1 MNGIVKILLALVLSR
16 AITLGEDLKSRPLE
30 FGAGSSL
37 KIDAGVHVYAL
48 AGSVWDFTG
57 ATPRGLTGLPPV
69 TGQTGKLVT
78 STGASANRQ
87 SISESAPTGSVGDL
101 SSKRSTFA
109 AGAAA
114 YYVNIKTDYRAVGD
128 GVTDD
133 ATAFTNFNT
142 WAKAQ
147 TRPIYLVLPAG
158 KYHTTGSGNFTNGV
172 KKLTVAGYGATVDN
186 ILIGTGIQQNNT
198 KSALVNDV
206 TAGTAKIT
214 LKTPSEYTRFTVG
227 GWVAITAYDMQ
238 GYGYPPNPYYFE
250 YRKVNSINSSTGAIV
265 LDKPL
270 LNSYSSTYPLWYA
283 GSPSAASEG
292 GPATLYA
299 MHPDWDREVTFLGL
313 TFNCPFV
320 FGAARSVTYED
331 CNFLTSS
338 PSPSGGV
345 EVAHINCTCDGTSLT
360 EVDKSVSL
368 LRYDTLTQKT
378 LKIQSASIENCIISN
393 SRLFQLTGTAKHQ
406 VIENTEITG
415 EFKLGPVGYGTTES
429 LVMNGCKVG
438 TLAWQFAGTNWPA
451 TSYARGTFTASRSTW
466 LDDHLNGIAPG
477 QTYLIVTTSGRLA
490 LPFKITNVRDDG
502 TNIYVDTTL
511 PATINV
517 PQIDVGGGVRGWSF
531 IAHPCPSA
539 TVTDS
544 TGCQDVL
551 NMSNAPK
558 GKPFGSYALYHLTGN
573 FRDTTPTS
581 FIVGNLVKMRVN
593 VIRPYTGTL
602 GSLILKMDQFGF
614 DSLTNANGSSFS
626 NWDPQINVK
635 IAGERVITPGRTTG
649 AQSGDANIT
658 INGVWITRSMRPY
671 MGPGNPSDIGSENE
685 TVWPIVDVEI
695 ITDQG
700 IVAVESVS
708 SKTCR
713 VCKY

>member
-1 MNGIVKILLALVLSR
+1 V
-16 AITLGEDLKSRPLE
+16 E

-37 KIDAGVHVYAL
+37 KIDADVHVYAL
-48 AGSVWDFTG
+48 PGSIWNLTG
-57 ATPRGLTGLPPV
+57 VTPRGLTCLPPV
-69 TGQTGKLVT
+69 TGQSGKLVT
-78 STGASANRQ
+78 KNGALANRQ
-87 SISESAPTGSVGDL
+87 SIGERDPTGSVGDL
-101 SSKRSTFA
+101 SNKRSTFA

-114 YYVNIKTDYRAVGD
+114 YHVNIKTDYGAVGD
-128 GVTDD
+128 GVADD

-147 TRPIYLVLPAG
+147 TRPIYLVLPPG

-172 KKLTVAGYGATVDN
+172 KKLIIAGYGATVDN
-186 ILIGTGIQQNNT
+186 ILIGTGIQENNT

-206 TAGTAKIT
+206 PAGTDTIT
-214 LKTPSEYTRFTVG
+214 LKIPSEYTRFRVG
-227 GWVAITAYDMQ
+227 GWVALTAYDMQ

-250 YRKVNSINSSTGAIV
+250 YRKINSINSSTGAIV
-265 LDKPL
+265 LNKPL

-283 GSPSAASEG
+283 GSPSAANEG

-299 MHPDWDREVTFLGL
+299 MHPDWDREVTFVGL
-313 TFNCPFV
+313 TFHCPNV
-320 FGAARSVTYED
+320 FGAARSVTYKD
-331 CNFLTSS
+331 CNFLGTS
-338 PSPSGGV
+338 PSPSVGV
-345 EVAHINCTCDGTSLT
+345 DVAHINCTFDGTSLT

-368 LRYDTLTQKT
+368 LRYDKLMQKT
-378 LKIQSASIENCIISN
+378 LKIQSASIENCVISN
-393 SRLFQLTGTAKHQ
+393 SRLFQLTGTAKNQ
-406 VIENTEITG
+406 VIQNTEIAG
-415 EFKLGPVGYGTTES
+415 ELKLGPIGYGTTES
-429 LVMNGCKVG
+429 LVMNDCKVG
-438 TLAWQFAGTNWPA
+438 TLAWQFAGTSWPA
-451 TSYARGTFTASRSTW
+451 TSYAKGTFTAPRATW
-466 LDDHLNGIAPG
+466 LDKHLTGIAPG
-477 QTYLIVTTSGRLA
+477 QTYFMVSSAGRLA
-490 LPFKITNVRDDG
+490 LPFKIKNIRDDG
-502 TNIYVDTTL
+502 RNIHVDTTL
-511 PATINV
+511 PATVNV
-517 PQIDVGGGVRGWSF
+517 PKVDIGGGAMGWSF

-551 NMSNAPK
+551 NMSNAQK
-558 GKPFGSYALYHLTGN
+558 GKPFGSYALYHLIGN

-581 FIVGNLVKMRVN
+581 FVVGNLVKMRVN

-685 TVWPIVDVEI
+685 TVWPIVDVEL
-695 ITDQG
+695 TTNQG
-700 IVAVESVS
+700 IVAVESVIS
-708 SKTCR
+708 GTRR